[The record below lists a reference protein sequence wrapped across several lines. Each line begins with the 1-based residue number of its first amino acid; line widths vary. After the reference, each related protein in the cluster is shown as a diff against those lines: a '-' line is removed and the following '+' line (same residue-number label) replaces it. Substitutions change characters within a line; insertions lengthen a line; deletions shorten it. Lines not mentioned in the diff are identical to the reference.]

1 MLSALLLSG
10 SLQSETPPFVGAW
23 VETDVKWTRPPAE
36 LHLNQ
41 HFAQCTVLYFA
52 PNHDFALIY
61 GTVIKAAKSEGL
73 SHGDGRVVYVGT
85 WSAKDATLAIRYHL
99 VSRTVQKA
107 NETLPGPMQTA
118 EVKIRDGTLLF
129 ANKRFNRHAL
139 LDDDL
144 RSTLQGEQSRLSP

>member
-1 MLSALLLSG
+1 MRRVEDDLS
-10 SLQSETPPFVGAW
+10 
-23 VETDVKWTRPPAE
+23 KWTRPPAE

-73 SHGDGRVVYVGT
+73 SHGDGRVVHVGT
-85 WSAKDATLAIRYHL
+85 WSAKDATLAIRYQL

-129 ANKRFNRHAL
+129 ANKRFNRHTRSWTTNCGPLSKVNNHGSLGRDAL
-139 LDDDL
+139 
-144 RSTLQGEQSRLSP
+144 RAKQHNC